1 MAFTPPPHLSP
12 SSIGTFK
19 QCQLKFKFS
28 KIDKISEDPTGATLM
43 GNFVHEVLENFYV
56 LPPDNRTIHE
66 VKQISTSVWA
76 ESGWLER
83 VEPIIA
89 NSKDVRSGK
98 STLALEMNA
107 FKHKCWD
114 CIANLWKIEN
124 PTTIQPAGIEHE
136 LNGKISGVTIK
147 GFIDRFSWEETGYV
161 ISDYKTGKTPK
172 ANWVQDKFFQLVVY
186 SHLLEST
193 GVGKT
198 QSVELLYLK
207 DGVSF
212 KREVTDKMLADV
224 EKEVS
229 MVKEQVDTS
238 CEKEDFTTTKSI
250 LCDWCSFKKVCP
262 AWS

>member
-28 KIDKISEDPTGATLM
+28 KIDLISEDPTEATLM
-43 GNFVHEVLENFYV
+43 GNFVHDVLENFYK
-56 LPPDNRTIHE
+56 LPEEDRTKETAKTIAADMW
-66 VKQISTSVWA
+66 S
-76 ESGWLER
+76 ESWSER
-83 VEPIIA
+83 VYPW
-89 NSKDVRSGK
+89 VK
-98 STLALEMNA
+98 SEESLRM
-107 FKHKCWD
+107 FRWKSWW
-114 CIANLWKIEN
+114 CIENLWKIED
-124 PTTIQPAGIEHE
+124 PQTMTPLGLEHE
-136 LNGKISGVTIK
+136 LNGKIAGVTIK
-147 GFIDRFSWEETGYV
+147 GFIDRFSQEGLGYV

>member
-28 KIDKISEDPTGATLM
+28 KIDFISEDPTEATLM
-43 GNFVHEVLENFYV
+43 GNFVHDVLENFYK
-56 LPPDNRTIHE
+56 LPEGDRTKETAKTIAADMW
-66 VKQISTSVWA
+66 S
-76 ESGWLER
+76 ESWGER
-83 VEPIIA
+83 VYPW
-89 NSKDVRSGK
+89 VK
-98 STLALEMNA
+98 SEESLRMFRWKA
-107 FKHKCWD
+107 WW
-114 CIANLWKIEN
+114 CIENLWKIEN
-124 PTTIQPAGIEHE
+124 PQTMTPLGLEHE
-136 LNGKISGVTIK
+136 LNGKIAGVTIK
-147 GFIDRFSWEETGYV
+147 GFIDRFSQEGLGYV

-198 QSVELLYLK
+198 ESVELLYLK

-229 MVKEQVDTS
+229 MVKEQVDIS